1 MVSDLDE
8 FWGDLSSAARACV
21 QAPMLPLISVI
32 LILPAEVLPLFP
44 LGQITAWLGVTELLL
59 VAFGVFSVGWV
70 GMQRIWFRRIFEGRP
85 VTGSEVWGQS
95 WGFFYRY
102 LILGLTVGFPYLVL
116 IVWLIVP
123 VGSGTRAQHRLPN
136 WWLAFS
142 LAYSFVLDIV
152 LTFVTPALA
161 FATRRVSEAWKIG
174 ITMIGSTWPKSAA
187 YTIAPPLTLLG
198 LATLNPT
205 RLPALVAM
213 LFAVVSVLIGMVL
226 KGAIA
231 AYFLRHSP
239 VRASTTS

>member
-1 MVSDLDE
+1 MASDLEE

-32 LILPAEVLPLFP
+32 LIVPAQLLPLFP
-44 LGQITAWLGVTELLL
+44 SGQITAWLGITELLL
-59 VAFGVFSVGWV
+59 VAFGLFGVGWV
-70 GMQRIWFRRIFEGRP
+70 GMQRIWFQRIFEGRR
-85 VTGSEVWGQS
+85 VTGSEVWSQS
-95 WGFFYRY
+95 WGFFGRY
-102 LILGLTVGFPYLVL
+102 VILGLIVGVPYLVV
-116 IVWLIVP
+116 IAWLIVQ
-123 VGSGTRAQHRLPN
+123 GGTHPLPRPPN
-136 WWLAFS
+136 WWVPLA
-142 LAYSFVLDIV
+142 LAYAFVLDIV

-161 FATRRVSEAWKIG
+161 FSTRRVSEALKIG

-205 RLPALVAM
+205 RLPALVAI
-213 LFAVVSVLIGMVL
+213 LFSVISVLIGLVL

-239 VRASTTS
+239 VRASATS